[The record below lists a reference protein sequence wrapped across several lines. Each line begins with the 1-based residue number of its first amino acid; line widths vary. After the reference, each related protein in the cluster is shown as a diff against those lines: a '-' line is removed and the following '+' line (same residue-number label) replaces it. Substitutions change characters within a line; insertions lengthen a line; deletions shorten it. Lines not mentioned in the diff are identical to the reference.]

1 MNLVNVLLA
10 KTFASGQKSSTI
22 FVEAAWMEVVISAI
36 DFVLADK
43 LEKLVG
49 DAVKAGGPGSESC
62 LDLVENQGFRVFE
75 VILDETFDSGS

>member
-1 MNLVNVLLA
+1 
-10 KTFASGQKSSTI
+10 
-22 FVEAAWMEVVISAI
+22 MEVVIWAI

-62 LDLVENQGFRVFE
+62 LDLVENQRFRVFE
-75 VILDETFDSGS
+75 EILDETFDSGS